1 MKRLSLIIG
10 LLLLMM
16 TLPVWAQAPIT
27 VQQESITS
35 EFRNNITAKIY
46 ATGPAEITE
55 VEFFYRVAGKPATT
69 RAAAQF
75 SPGTTVDASFTINQ
89 TATYFPPG
97 TELEYWWKL
106 TDVNGETLKTDRQ
119 SYRYMDERYDFQS
132 LSNERVSLYWY
143 RGGDSFGQ
151 TLFDQANVALDRLE
165 NTVGVTVEKQ
175 VSIFIYGSHEDLL
188 NAIAVGAQ
196 EWTGGQAFG
205 EFGVVVLGITPGN
218 LSWGLKATTHELTH
232 LVINQATDNP
242 YGDLPRWLDEG
253 LAVYNE
259 DPDRLDSQFRVSFDD
274 AVRNNTLMSLQT
286 LSSSFPA
293 DPQKAN
299 LAYGESGAVVKFII
313 DTYGGDAMN
322 QLLQIFSEG
331 ELYDKALM
339 QALGVDMHG
348 LDNAWRASLG
358 LPPLPGSES
367 DAPQNQPADAVVA
380 PTATPASE
388 SVVAPTPAPST
399 AAEQTQETAPS
410 SLMRVLLGLAICALF
425 AGALIV
431 GIIVLVVILRRK
443 K

>member
-1 MKRLSLIIG
+1 MKRLSLIVG
-10 LLLLMM
+10 FLLLMM

-35 EFRNNITAKIY
+35 EFRNNITAKIS
-46 ATGPAEITE
+46 ATGQTDITE

-69 RAAAQF
+69 RAAANF

-89 TATYFPPG
+89 TETYFPPG

-106 TDVNGETLKTDRQ
+106 TDANGESLKTGRQ

-143 RGGDSFGQ
+143 RGGDNFGQ
-151 TLFDQANVALDRLE
+151 KLFDQANVALDRLE

-205 EFGVVVLGITPGN
+205 EFGVVVLGITPDN
-218 LSWGLKATTHELTH
+218 LSWGLKATIHELTH
-232 LVINQATDNP
+232 LVIKQATDNP

-259 DPDRLDSQFRVSFDD
+259 DPDRLDSQFRVSFDA
-274 AVRNNTLMSLQT
+274 AVRANALMSLQT

-293 DPQKAN
+293 DPQEAN

-313 DTYGGDAMN
+313 DTYGSDAMK

-348 LDNAWRASLG
+348 LDNAWRESLG
-358 LPPLPGSES
+358 LPPLPQSEM

-380 PTATPASE
+380 PTATLMGE
-388 SVVAPTPAPST
+388 SPAPTPALATS
-399 AAEQTQETAPS
+399 AEQAQESSSS
-410 SLMRVLLGLAICALF
+410 SLMQVMLGLVICVLF
-425 AGALIV
+425 AGVLIV
-431 GIIVLVVILRRK
+431 GVIVLVVILRRRK